1 MKNNFFKS
9 ILILTTI
16 LIFSSC
22 KKEFDNPPVKQITSG
37 SFINIANIKSKY
49 SLEDVIENEDEEDE
63 ELLE

>member
-16 LIFSSC
+16 LFFSSC

-37 SFINIANIKSKY
+37 SFINIANIKSK
-49 SLEDVIENEDEEDE
+49 
-63 ELLE
+63 